1 VRHLDLRIA
10 ETHRRRA
17 AVNGENFAQ
26 ATELISLTSEAVLR
40 YS

>member
-10 ETHRRRA
+10 EADCRRGA
-17 AVNGENFAQ
+17 LDCDALVQ
-26 ATELISLTSEAVLR
+26 ATELISVTSEAVLR

>member
-10 ETHRRRA
+10 EADRRRA
-17 AVNGENFAQ
+17 TVDGRAFAQ
-26 ATELISLTSEAVLR
+26 ATEPISVTSEAVLR